1 MIVSPEETESLI
13 PLVREANESRMHLL
27 AYAAPVTRRM
37 LHFNDLSYY
46 AMPVLPTGWQA
57 PTWLK
62 IELGIFAG
70 RLYFEYNEYSDLRE
84 YLGFE
89 EGSAKLAET
98 VDDTMTSAEFYG
110 TDEAVDDAA
119 GAGIDTK
126 AQQKPSFTKRPLTFL
141 QEWLAVRRKGQD
153 FTHTPMGH
161 VCQGKP
167 LTASHPF
174 FTRRE
179 NNGTLKPDGAAKK
192 VDLGKDVNRDASSID
207 KISAF
212 GEEDYD
218 DDEDYYDGEDGN
230 STFEE
235 EENVLDDGEMFP
247 NEIE

>member
-13 PLVREANESRMHLL
+13 PLVREAKGSLTHLL

-37 LHFNDLSYY
+37 LHFNDLGYY
-46 AMPVLPTGWQA
+46 AMPDLPTVWQA

-98 VDDTMTSAEFYG
+98 VDDTVTSADLYG

-119 GAGIDTK
+119 EAGIDTR
-126 AQQKPSFTKRPLTFL
+126 AQRKQSFTKRPLTFL

-179 NNGTLKPDGAAKK
+179 NDGALIPDGAAKK
-192 VDLGKDVNRDASSID
+192 TDLGKDVSGDASSID
-207 KISAF
+207 KVSAF
-212 GEEDYD
+212 SEEEYD

-230 STFEE
+230 RTFEE
-235 EENVLDDGEMFP
+235 GENV
-247 NEIE
+247 